1 MDRAH
6 GCGES
11 STRQRRPLYVTGSSS
26 KMLSAE
32 IPSGFRGRA
41 LELGLLPFSF
51 AESCLRGGEVIG
63 ESGLVGVPAA
73 VRARMERHLDSYL
86 EQGGPAACGLSR
98 QQAILLLQSHW
109 SCGEG
114 VRRCVKGHIVFSYE
128 RPWA

>member
-86 EQGGPAACGLSR
+86 EQGGVRPHAVFPGSRRSCCFSPIGAAEKAPGD
-98 QQAILLLQSHW
+98 A
-109 SCGEG
+109 
-114 VRRCVKGHIVFSYE
+114 
-128 RPWA
+128 